1 MRGLS
6 LDTEPAPEGFQACF
20 EVECVWDHF
29 RKKHPKELTFLV
41 PNCLSVAILLQ
52 FGDTKRLCVRE

>member
-29 RKKHPKELTFLV
+29 RKKHPKELTLSV
-41 PNCLSVAILLQ
+41 PNCLAVAIR
-52 FGDTKRLCVRE
+52 GYKETLCQRVKPN